1 MTLLLG
7 IVGKAILDVSIYVA
21 LSLIVFILA
30 LLQLNKHKEDLGIPH
45 IFALLTWIA
54 SMISLSFVKYPV
66 NKDSVAMVLTI
77 VFNCSWLALVVI
89 PALVY
94 FLRDIPDKIKRRREN
109 RKKVAMKEPERKRIN
124 ILDI

>member
-77 VFNCSWLALVVI
+77 VFTCSWLALVVI